1 MARQRTFGTYLLAL
15 LASLALLAHAP
26 LAAAADATSGEALV
40 EAQRSEAK
48 LRFERG
54 VQHYRA
60 ARYGEAVSAFL
71 EADRLVPS
79 PALSFNIARAYEQL
93 GDTSNAL
100 RWYRDYLRRDPQAK
114 NAADVRARIS
124 ALALALSRSGLQQLT
139 VLSEPSGAT
148 VSIDGSPL
156 GVTPFTAELPPG
168 KHRVLLGLA
177 GYRETGSDVLLATH
191 LPGELSLALQTEAR
205 SVPGPVSGSAG
216 PLTPSADRPE
226 GSRRFGVA
234 PWLVAGTGVLGLG
247 GALGFELARRAD
259 ERAAR
264 RAQTQLEYQ
273 RELEQSERKQTTARV
288 LLGVGGSLVITGGVM
303 LVFNQRN
310 DRTQAAT
317 RMGLGCT
324 PEGCTAVAGG
334 SF

>member
-1 MARQRTFGTYLLAL
+1 MKRPRLSGTHLAAL
-15 LASLALLAHAP
+15 LTSLALFSLTP
-26 LAAAADATSGEALV
+26 PVLADASSGAELV

-48 LRFERG
+48 RRFERG

-93 GDTSNAL
+93 HDTSNAL

-114 NAADVRARIS
+114 NAADVKARIS
-124 ALALALSRSGLQQLT
+124 ALALELSRSGVQQLT

-148 VSIDGSPL
+148 VSIDGAPI
-156 GVTPFTAELPPG
+156 GVTPFTGELPPG
-168 KHRVLLGLA
+168 KHQVMLGLPGYRQVSSEVLL
-177 GYRETGSDVLLATH
+177 STH
-191 LPGELSLALQTEAR
+191 LPSELNLALQSESHEATLVTVAPSR
-205 SVPGPVSGSAG
+205 SLPSSAA
-216 PLTPSADRPE
+216 SSDRPPQ
-226 GSRRFGVA
+226 GSRRFGAA
-234 PWLVAGTGVLGLG
+234 PWLVAGSGVLGLG

-264 RAQTQLEYQ
+264 RAANQLEFQ
-273 RELEQSERKQTTARV
+273 KEAEDAERHQTTARV
-288 LLGVGGSLVITGGVM
+288 LLGVGGGLFATGGLM
-303 LVFNQRN
+303 LIFNE
-310 DRTQAAT
+310 RTQAPT

-324 PEGCTAVAGG
+324 PRGCTAVANG